1 MMIIRLFSFII
12 IALTTFGCGNDNVLS
27 YERIEEVEVYPD
39 VWVDSFI
46 QPVATDGYDI
56 LWVIDRS
63 GSMSSH
69 DANLLVGIETM
80 MSALPVDTGWRL
92 GIISTD
98 TDEALSN
105 NTFPL
110 VPGDDIADATASL
123 NSLASGHAWGLAGE
137 EGFDAVYSY
146 MTLNPYSATWMRHEA
161 ALLVVFVSD
170 EEEQSTWQVSEF
182 ASYLR
187 MTRSLTFITSI
198 VGQESS
204 EGWYGECGD
213 QPGLRYLDLAREF
226 SGIEIDICSSDW
238 SQGVEEASKEFE
250 PIDSIELSQVPED
263 GSIVVF
269 MDGMPQPETDWD
281 YDSVSNVVSF
291 LVVPYD
297 GALVEV
303 AYFID

>member
-1 MMIIRLFSFII
+1 MIKRFMLLL
-12 IALTTFGCGNDNVLS
+12 AVLLPACTNDNIIS
-27 YERIEEVEVYPD
+27 YKQIEEVEVYPE

-46 QPVATDGYDI
+46 QPVATEGYDI

-69 DANLLVGIETM
+69 DANLLIGIETM
-80 MSALPVDTGWRL
+80 MNALPVDTGWRL

-105 NTFPL
+105 QTFPL

-146 MTLNPYSATWMRHEA
+146 ITLNPYSATWMRHEA
-161 ALLVVFVSD
+161 ALLIVFVSD
-170 EEEQSTWQVSEF
+170 EEEQSTWQVTEF

-198 VGQESS
+198 VGLENDGQ
-204 EGWYGECGD
+204 WRGECGD
-213 QPGLRYLDLAREF
+213 QEGLRYLDLARDF
-226 SGIEIDICSSDW
+226 GGVEIDICSSDW

-250 PIDSIELSQVPED
+250 PIDSLELTEVPRD

-269 MDGMPQPETDWD
+269 LDGIPT
-281 YDSVSNVVSF
+281 SNSEWEYEPSTNTVHF
-291 LVVPYD
+291 LVIPSD
-297 GALVEV
+297 GVLVEV
-303 AYFID
+303 AYFIA